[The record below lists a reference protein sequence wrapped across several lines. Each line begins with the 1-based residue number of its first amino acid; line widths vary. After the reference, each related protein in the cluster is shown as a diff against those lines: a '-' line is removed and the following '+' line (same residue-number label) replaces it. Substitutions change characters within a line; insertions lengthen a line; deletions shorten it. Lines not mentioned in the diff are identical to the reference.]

1 MWEDNSPVDFTN
13 WFNEKQ
19 IINDEENC
27 ASVTPKSLNWTN
39 NECMSLSDRYN
50 YVCQINKIF
59 NKQIKST
66 TTIYSNTTQ
75 ISNKTID
82 STKTPGLISKK
93 VFELELT
100 KGAKVGFI
108 ILSFVIFVS
117 LTINVYFLS
126 KKYNFKLFKQK
137 SNSRTYSN
145 NNRTTS
151 RSRSNDILNSQDPK
165 VVFSN
170 IKLK

>member
-1 MWEDNSPVDFTN
+1 M
-13 WFNEKQ
+13 
-19 IINDEENC
+19 
-27 ASVTPKSLNWTN
+27 
-39 NECMSLSDRYN
+39 
-50 YVCQINKIF
+50 
-59 NKQIKST
+59 
-66 TTIYSNTTQ
+66 
-75 ISNKTID
+75 
-82 STKTPGLISKK
+82 SKK

>member
-1 MWEDNSPVDFTN
+1 
-13 WFNEKQ
+13 
-19 IINDEENC
+19 
-27 ASVTPKSLNWTN
+27 
-39 NECMSLSDRYN
+39 
-50 YVCQINKIF
+50 
-59 NKQIKST
+59 
-66 TTIYSNTTQ
+66 
-75 ISNKTID
+75 
-82 STKTPGLISKK
+82 
-93 VFELELT
+93 
-100 KGAKVGFI
+100 
-108 ILSFVIFVS
+108 
-117 LTINVYFLS
+117 VYFLS